1 MALKKSK
8 KNIDKHEFVTALRK
22 GDTVMVIAGGNS
34 KKEDFCGKIGK
45 IVKFQPKK
53 SRVLVEG
60 INMIK
65 RHRKARSTQEASGI
79 MTKEAGLHISNV
91 MYYVETLKRP
101 VRLRFKVLENGS
113 KVRGYTHP
121 KTKKFEQ
128 I

>member
-8 KNIDKHEFVTALRK
+8 KNINKHEFVTALRK

-34 KKEDFCGKIGK
+34 KKEDFRGKVGK

-65 RHRKARSTQEASGI
+65 RHQKARNSQESSGI

-121 KTKKFEQ
+121 ETKNFEQ

>member
-8 KNIDKHEFVTALRK
+8 KNINKHEFVTALRK

-34 KKEDFCGKIGK
+34 KKENLRGKVGK

-53 SRVLVEG
+53 SKVLVEG
-60 INMIK
+60 VNMIK
-65 RHRKARSTQEASGI
+65 RHQKARSSQESSGI
-79 MTKEAGLHISNV
+79 MTKEAGLHVSNV
-91 MYYVETLKRP
+91 MYYVEALKRP
-101 VRLRFKVLENGS
+101 VRLRFKVLEDGS

-121 KTKKFEQ
+121 KTKNFEQ

>member
-8 KNIDKHEFVTALRK
+8 KNVNKHDFVTALRK

-34 KKEDFCGKIGK
+34 KKEAFRGKVGK

-53 SRVLVEG
+53 NRVLVEG
-60 INMIK
+60 INMVK
-65 RHRKARSTQEASGI
+65 RHRKARSTQESSGI

-121 KTKKFEQ
+121 QTKNFEQ